1 MHRTAL
7 MNNMTSQELD
17 NPNLITAVSK
27 QRIAVSAGQPVEN
40 VDMVLVMYKNMKII
54 SLWLKIK

>member
-1 MHRTAL
+1 